1 MYILKVPNLWAF
13 LWFNFAKIDT
23 MTTAVFI
30 DGAFFVK
37 RLRHYL
43 PKEQHHNAK
52 IIADIAMS
60 MALKHLKL
68 RHGQNT
74 QDDDLYRIFF
84 YDCPPLE
91 KKMHRPISK
100 KAIDLSKSEEAIFR
114 KALHQEL
121 IKKRKF
127 ALRLGRLSDFP
138 GGWKLKP
145 TVLSDLLKG
154 KRQWENLTDEDFSI
168 DIMQKGVDMRIGV
181 DISTVT
187 LKAQANRIILIAG
200 DADFVPAAKL
210 ARREGVDFVL
220 DAMHQNIPDDLFEHI
235 DGLWTTFSKP
245 KTKEN

>member
-1 MYILKVPNLWAF
+1 
-13 LWFNFAKIDT
+13 

-43 PKEQHHNAK
+43 PKEEHYNAPK
-52 IIADIAMS
+52 IADIAMT

-68 RHGQNT
+68 RQGKHRS
-74 QDDDLYRIFF
+74 DDELYRVFF

-100 KAIDLSKSEEAIFR
+100 TALDLSKSNEAIFR
-114 KALHQEL
+114 KTLHKEL

-127 ALRLGRLSDFP
+127 ALRLGRLSDYN

-145 TVLSDLLKG
+145 AVFNDLLKQ
-154 KRQWENLTDEDFSI
+154 KRQWSELTDDDFVI
-168 DIMQKGVDMRIGV
+168 DITQKGVDMRIGV
-181 DISTVT
+181 DITSVT

-200 DADFVPAAKL
+200 DADFVPASKL
-210 ARREGVDFVL
+210 ARREGVDFIL
-220 DAMHQNIPDDLFEHI
+220 DPMHQAIPDDLFEHI
-235 DGLWTTFSKP
+235 DGLWSTFKI
-245 KTKEN
+245 KVDE